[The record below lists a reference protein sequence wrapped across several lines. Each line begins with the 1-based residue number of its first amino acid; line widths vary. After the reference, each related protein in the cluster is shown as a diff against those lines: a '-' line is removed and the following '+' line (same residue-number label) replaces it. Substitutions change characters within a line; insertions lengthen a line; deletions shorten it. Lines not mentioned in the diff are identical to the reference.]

1 MSKKNIF
8 PVNITSKLTSIFE
21 KALYEIFKNKRSSN
35 QNSMYVFFYTVN
47 HVLYLLYTKPNP
59 VSRNR
64 LSMNSSQK
72 VLKIVSLEESVASDT
87 FVNSHV
93 SSPSRRG
100 RFVQ

>member
-1 MSKKNIF
+1 MKFLKTNG
-8 PVNITSKLTSIFE
+8 
-21 KALYEIFKNKRSSN
+21 N
-35 QNSMYVFFYTVN
+35 QTRCMFFYTVN

-87 FVNSHV
+87 FVNNPV